1 MKASDPDRRSELPSV
16 FHTWFEAK
24 GWRVHQ
30 HQEDM
35 VRLARAGRD
44 ALLIAPTGGGKTL
57 GGFLPSLVDLY
68 EARTQGAEMPQG
80 VHTLYISPLKAL
92 AVDIDRNLQQPISEM
107 GLAITSETRTGD
119 TPQSKRARQKTNP
132 PEILLTTPESLAVLI
147 SYEDAESFFKNL
159 RCVIIDE
166 AHALAGTKRGDQ
178 LALCLARL
186 SLLAPQTRRIGL
198 SATVAYEEALCAW
211 LSKDAKAESVALV
224 RGESGA
230 QAEVAIL
237 SDIDLPWSGHYGLHA
252 AERVMQEIA
261 AADVTIVFVNTRAQA
276 EVLFQAIWRMN
287 EENLPIA
294 LHHGSLALEQRRKV
308 EAAMARGALRGVVAT
323 SSLDLGIDWAAVDLV
338 IQIGAPKGVS
348 RLLQR
353 IGRAGHRLNTPSRA
367 LLVPGNRF
375 EVIECRAAIEAIKER
390 ELDGDPPREGAYDIL
405 AQHILGLA
413 CSRPFTADA
422 LYQEIIQAAPYAALD
437 RADFDDILAYVED
450 GGYALRAYDRFKRL
464 FRKQNGEYEIS
475 SPRVAQRHRM
485 NIGSIVEEPMLKV
498 RLGRGIVL
506 GEIEEYFIN
515 GLEKGDTFVFGG
527 RLVQFVELREMTAI
541 VSPGHGDTPK
551 IPAYMGTRMPFTT
564 FLSDRVREMLASPE
578 TWGDLPEQV
587 QEWLQ
592 IQQWRSVMPRAD
604 RLLVESFPRSGKEY
618 LVAYCFAG
626 RNAHQ
631 TLGMLLTRR
640 MERMGYGPL
649 GFVASDYVIAV
660 WSTKPVTQIDALFD
674 EDMMGDDLEAWM
686 AESSLMRRTFR
697 NAAIVA
703 GLIERRMPG
712 REKTGRQVTFSSD
725 LIYNVLREHQPDH
738 ILLRAARRDAASGMT
753 DIARLAETLRK
764 ARGKLD
770 HHRLARVSPLA
781 VPILMEMGRESVY
794 GSALDDLLDEA
805 SEALLEEA
813 ELSATQKQKASAKPR
828 AKRRRSPQ
836 GELPI

>member
-1 MKASDPDRRSELPSV
+1 MKASDPEHRSQLPDL
-16 FHTWFEAK
+16 FQNWFKTK
-24 GWRVHQ
+24 GWQVHP
-30 HQEDM
+30 HQEEM
-35 VRLARAGRD
+35 VRLGREGRD

-57 GGFLPSLVDLY
+57 GGFLASLVDLF
-68 EARTQGAEMPQG
+68 EQKRTGTQQPGI
-80 VHTLYISPLKAL
+80 HTLYISPLKAL
-92 AVDIDRNLQQPISEM
+92 AVDIDRNLQKPISEM
-107 GLAITSETRTGD
+107 DLAITSETRTGD

-132 PEILLTTPESLAVLI
+132 PDILLTTPESLAVLI
-147 SYEDAESFFKNL
+147 SYEDAASFFKTL
-159 RCVIIDE
+159 HCVIIDE

-186 SLLAPQTRRIGL
+186 TQLAPSCRRVGL
-198 SATVAYEEALCAW
+198 SATVAHETALCAW
-211 LSKDAKAESVALV
+211 LARDADAQSVTLV

-230 QAEVAIL
+230 RAEIDIL
-237 SDIDLPWSGHYGLHA
+237 ADIDLPWSGHYGLHA

-261 AADVTIVFVNTRAQA
+261 KADVTIVFVNTRAQA

-287 EENLPIA
+287 EDNLPIA
-294 LHHGSLALEQRRKV
+294 LHHGSLSLEQRRKV

-353 IGRAGHRLNTPSRA
+353 IGRAGHRLDTPSRA

-375 EVIECRAAIEAIKER
+375 EVLECRAAIAAVDAR
-390 ELDGDPPREGAYDIL
+390 ELDGDPPREGAFDIL

-413 CSRPFTADA
+413 CSHPFTAEA
-422 LYQEIIQAAPYAALD
+422 LYHEIRQAAPYAALE
-437 RADFDDILAYVED
+437 RSDFEDILSYVED

-464 FRKQNGEYEIS
+464 FRKQNGEYEITG
-475 SPRVAQRHRM
+475 PRVAQRHRM

-498 RLGRGIVL
+498 RLGRGTVL

-515 GLEKGDTFVFGG
+515 GLEKGDTFIFGG

-564 FLSDRVREMLASPE
+564 FLSDRVREMLASPA
-578 TWGDLPEQV
+578 TWSTLPEQV

-592 IQQWRSVMPRAD
+592 IQQWRSVMPPANK
-604 RLLVESFPRSGKEY
+604 LLVESFPRAGKEY

-660 WSTKPVTQIDALFD
+660 WSTKPVTQIEALFD

-712 REKTGRQVTFSSD
+712 KEKTGRQVTFSSD

-753 DIARLAETLRK
+753 DIARLAETLK
-764 ARGKLD
+764 NATGNIV
-770 HHRLARVSPLA
+770 HRRLPRVSPLA
-781 VPILMEMGRESVY
+781 VPILMEMGKESVY
-794 GSALDDLLDEA
+794 GSAIDDLLDEA
-805 SEALLEEA
+805 SEGLLDEA
-813 ELSATQKQKASAKPR
+813 MITDDSMSRHDIKDQS
-828 AKRRRSPQ
+828 
-836 GELPI
+836 ELPL